1 MINVTEPLRGTM
13 RLFDRHERALSYLL
27 HILILLVC
35 LHTGLVNATV
45 WYVIPVFVLMAVFH
59 TRLLW
64 MFHRKFGDHRVPVP
78 LLLVDAALAG
88 ICITLTEFSAV
99 PTLTFV
105 GMLMLAMVGIGS
117 VIIWIIVLLGCLATV
132 FAVSALLGYQ
142 GESLNESPVIPS
154 VVSFMGL
161 MTMVL
166 IEVIQSRQ
174 RVNNAVLQVEEI
186 QNKNTQLMNI
196 ANKIARYAPSQVW
209 QSIVRGDRD
218 ARIENKRK
226 KLTIFF
232 SDIQGFTEL
241 SETLLPDDLAV
252 ILNTYFEHMSDL
264 AKKYGGTIDKFIGDA
279 LLIFFGDPTTQGAK
293 NDAIACV
300 EMAIAMRR
308 ENKLLRQK
316 WKALGFDG
324 LHVRM
329 GITTGYCHVGNF
341 GSNSRM
347 SYTIIGRDANLAARL
362 QTAADPDEIL
372 ISNDTYLLIRDR
384 ISCRERGTLQLKGI
398 AKPMQTWQVLDK
410 FEDTQTY
417 SRRWVEYELD
427 GFNLQLD
434 MDEVKSYDRDRILQ
448 ALQQVARNID
458 QQQPGEGRRP
468 PDQS

>member
-1 MINVTEPLRGTM
+1 MAKVSEPIRETI
-13 RLFDRHERALSYLL
+13 RLFGRHDRFSAYLL
-27 HILILLVC
+27 FIAVLLVC
-35 LHTGLVNATV
+35 LYQEVASK
-45 WYVIPVFVLMAVFH
+45 YAIYAIPVLAVLPFIL
-59 TRLLW
+59 TRVQW
-64 MFHRKFGDHRVPVP
+64 NFHRRYGDDRAPVPVLISDAFAAGVCVALSQFSVVP
-78 LLLVDAALAG
+78 SLVFACVLVFDLAG
-88 ICITLTEFSAV
+88 ITSGVLWVSSLVVAASGMFATAYALSLQTDAFHVTPVLSSVVAV
-99 PTLTFV
+99 V
-105 GMLMLAMVGIGS
+105 
-117 VIIWIIVLLGCLATV
+117 CLA
-132 FAVSALLGYQ
+132 AY
-142 GESLNESPVIPS
+142 VI
-154 VVSFMGL
+154 VEL
-161 MTMVL
+161 M
-166 IEVIQSRQ
+166 QA
-174 RVNNAVLQVEEI
+174 RVRVENADAQVEEANAKAS
-186 QNKNTQLMNI
+186 QFMNI

-218 ARIENKRK
+218 AKIENKRK

-241 SETLLPDDLAV
+241 SESLLPDDLAT

-279 LLIFFGDPTTQGAK
+279 LLIFFGDPTTQGPR
-293 NDAIACV
+293 NDALACV

-362 QTAADPDEIL
+362 QGAADPDEIL

-384 ISCRERGTLQLKGI
+384 ISCRERGLMQLKGI
-398 AKPMQTWQVLDK
+398 SKPMQTWQVIDQ
-410 FEDTQTY
+410 FQNTQTY
-417 SRRWVEYELD
+417 NRRWMEFEMD

-434 MDEVKSYDRDRILQ
+434 MDEVKTYDRERIMQ
-448 ALQQVARNID
+448 ALQQASRNLD
-458 QQQPGEGRRP
+458 VHKPGEGKRS
-468 PDQS
+468 D

>member
-1 MINVTEPLRGTM
+1 MAKVSEPVQKTIK
-13 RLFDRHERALSYLL
+13 LFGRNDRFSSYLL
-27 HILILLVC
+27 FIVILLVC
-35 LHTGLVNATV
+35 LYQDIAIAYSVYLIA
-45 WYVIPVFVLMAVFH
+45 LLAVAPFI
-59 TRLLW
+59 L
-64 MFHRKFGDHRVPVP
+64 HRVQWSYHRRFGNQRVP
-78 LLLVDAALAG
+78 IPFMLFDAAVVGVCIVFCQFSVVPSIVLACVLVFSLLG
-88 ICITLTEFSAV
+88 VGSATAWVLSTLITLISIFITAYLLNIRADTMQTTPVLSSLVSLVSLAV
-99 PTLTFV
+99 Y
-105 GMLMLAMVGIGS
+105 MV
-117 VIIWIIVLLGCLATV
+117 
-132 FAVSALLGYQ
+132 
-142 GESLNESPVIPS
+142 
-154 VVSFMGL
+154 
-161 MTMVL
+161 
-166 IEVIQSRQ
+166 IELQQSRS
-174 RVNNAVLQVEEI
+174 RVESSELQLEEA
-186 QNKNTQLMNI
+186 QAKTTQFMNI

-241 SETLLPDDLAV
+241 SETLLPDDLAT

-279 LLIFFGDPTTQGAK
+279 LLIFFGDPTTQGPRA
-293 NDAIACV
+293 DALACV

-316 WKALGFDG
+316 WKALGFEG

-362 QTAADPDEIL
+362 QGAADPDEIL

-384 ISCRERGTLQLKGI
+384 INCRERGLMQLKGI
-398 AKPMQTWQVLDK
+398 AKPMQTWQVIDAYQN
-410 FEDTQTY
+410 TQTY
-417 SRRWVEYELD
+417 NRRWMEFEMD

-434 MDEVKSYDRDRILQ
+434 MDEVKSYDRERILQ
-448 ALQQVARNID
+448 ALQQASRNLD
-458 QQQPGEGRRP
+458 SHEAGDGKR
-468 PDQS
+468 

>member
-1 MINVTEPLRGTM
+1 MAKVSEPLRDTIK
-13 RLFDRHERALSYLL
+13 LFGRHDWFSTYLL
-27 HILILLVC
+27 FIAVLLSCLYQGFAIKYTIYAIPVLLV
-35 LHTGLVNATV
+35 LPFMLTRVQWSYQRRYGPDRTLVPVLMVNACTAGACVALTQFSVIPTLVFTCVVVFELVGLSSAMV
-45 WYVIPVFVLMAVFH
+45 WLSSLIVGVSSTFATAYAFQLQTDSLMRTPVLTSVVAVACLAAYVIVELIQAR
-59 TRLLW
+59 TR
-64 MFHRKFGDHRVPVP
+64 V
-78 LLLVDAALAG
+78 
-88 ICITLTEFSAV
+88 
-99 PTLTFV
+99 
-105 GMLMLAMVGIGS
+105 
-117 VIIWIIVLLGCLATV
+117 
-132 FAVSALLGYQ
+132 
-142 GESLNESPVIPS
+142 
-154 VVSFMGL
+154 
-161 MTMVL
+161 
-166 IEVIQSRQ
+166 EVAETQAEEA
-174 RVNNAVLQVEEI
+174 NAKASQF
-186 QNKNTQLMNI
+186 MNI

-218 ARIENKRK
+218 AKIENKRK

-241 SETLLPDDLAV
+241 SESLLPDDLAT

-279 LLIFFGDPTTQGAK
+279 LLIFFGDPTTQGPR
-293 NDAIACV
+293 NDALACV

-362 QTAADPDEIL
+362 QGAADPDEIL

-384 ISCRERGTLQLKGI
+384 ISCRERGLMQLKGI
-398 AKPMQTWQVLDK
+398 AKPMQTWQVIDQ
-410 FEDTQTY
+410 FQNTQTY
-417 SRRWVEYELD
+417 NRRWMEFEMD

-434 MDEVKSYDRDRILQ
+434 MDEVKTYDRERIMQ
-448 ALQQVARNID
+448 ALQQASRNLD
-458 QQQPGEGRRP
+458 VHKPGEGKR
-468 PDQS
+468 SE